1 MAQIGLP
8 QALGLGPGIALFPA
22 NFRSG
27 FSSSLNPPSGS
38 ILDLSS
44 TPVEEGSVLSGP
56 PKGDICH
63 RYGIEFMLLQRFYHN
78 PELWTQLKTKY
89 EERQKKRLMKRL
101 KKKEAL
107 LLKEKT
113 LAEGKHRHPPALPQ
127 QNQQQQQR
135 PDVDGA
141 VASTS
146 RCAGAAAIAT
156 AGSSG
161 TASSSSYP
169 PPRLPSWNSK
179 DGSSDENDEEEEKP
193 SPSQFH
199 SLHRHFGGSATMAGV
214 GAGGSTSGHSFI
226 ILNARTGATQ
236 TVIQGPMT
244 SKIQAAAAAANKD
257 SSYHHHH
264 HHHHHHHRL
273 STSSATNSPSKGGS
287 SSSTTFYSD
296 HPHVKSREELDLFHC
311 LRDLDTTW
319 SWILWSSKDHWNPE
333 FLSFL
338 LEEIEADRL
347 GKPRGLN
354 ENIISSYLNR
364 HQFTE
369 LYLDGINGG
378 FSRTGSSNRHSS
390 NIDNAAGAGF
400 YGYHHNNNNNN
411 NNYHQPRS
419 FPQSYLGGNFSGGIP
434 PEIFRCSNVRILS
447 LRSNHLDV
455 LPADIGRMQKLEYL
469 ALTNNRLVEWSY
481 RAT

>member
-27 FSSSLNPPSGS
+27 FSSSLHPPADSV
-38 ILDLSS
+38 LDLSS

-78 PELWTQLKTKY
+78 PDLWIQLKTKY
-89 EERQKKRLMKRL
+89 EERQKKRYMKRL
-101 KKKEAL
+101 RQA
-107 LLKEKT
+107 
-113 LAEGKHRHPPALPQ
+113 ANEGKKLLRDKGEGKR
-127 QNQQQQQR
+127 QQQQVQQHNQHHQS
-135 PDVDGA
+135 DGA
-141 VASTS
+141 TS
-146 RCAGAAAIAT
+146 GGAGATAI
-156 AGSSG
+156 SIP
-161 TASSSSYP
+161 SSSSASRP
-169 PPRLPSWNSK
+169 PSTSWALK
-179 DGSSDENDEEEEKP
+179 DASSDENDEEEDK
-193 SPSQFH
+193 SPPQHFH
-199 SLHRHFGGSATMAGV
+199 SFQRHLL
-214 GAGGSTSGHSFI
+214 AGGNASGGGNGGPTSSHSFI
-226 ILNARTGATQ
+226 ILNSRTGATQ
-236 TVIQGPMT
+236 TVIQGPLT
-244 SKIQAAAAAANKD
+244 SKIQAAAAAKD
-257 SSYHHHH
+257 
-264 HHHHHHHRL
+264 HHHHRL
-273 STSSATNSPSKGGS
+273 STTSASANFPSK
-287 SSSTTFYSD
+287 TPPFLYSD
-296 HPHVKSREELDLFHC
+296 PPHVKSRGELDLFHC

-338 LEEIEADRL
+338 LEEIEADRC
-347 GKPRGLN
+347 GKPRGLS
-354 ENIISSYLNR
+354 ENIISTYLNR

-390 NIDNAAGAGF
+390 NIEGAGAGF
-400 YGYHHNNNNNN
+400 YGYHHHHHHNLHNAAAMNNNNNN
-411 NNYHQPRS
+411 NVNNNYHHQPRS

-469 ALTNNRLVEWSY
+469 ALTNNRLVSL
-481 RAT
+481 RQTLFNLFTD